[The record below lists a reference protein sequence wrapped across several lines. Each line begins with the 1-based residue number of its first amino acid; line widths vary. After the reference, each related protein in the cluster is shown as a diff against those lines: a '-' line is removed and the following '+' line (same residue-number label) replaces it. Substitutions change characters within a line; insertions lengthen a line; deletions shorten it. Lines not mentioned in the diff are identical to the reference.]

1 MSGMTRNQTVEGIAA
16 ISQQPDLLDARPQEI
31 QRLVGKLRS
40 GGELS
45 EEEHSTL
52 ETLLNAAAA
61 REPAMLAQVAFKQ
74 EIYSGP
80 LPHFQQLNGYNE
92 STQLTIVEMAAKE
105 QAHTHY
111 MQRTGLSGA
120 IWKDRISQICAVSI
134 ALGGFWAAVAIA
146 QYSTVAAAVIGGF
159 DILAIVC
166 AFIAPRALESLIQK
180 RPDPAP
186 ASNKKK
192 PPRKK

>member
-1 MSGMTRNQTVEGIAA
+1 MT
-16 ISQQPDLLDARPQEI
+16 
-31 QRLVGKLRS
+31 
-40 GGELS
+40 

-52 ETLLNAAAA
+52 ETLLAAAAA
-61 REPAMLAQVAFKQ
+61 REPAMVAQVAFKQ

-80 LPHFQQLNGYNE
+80 LPHFQQLNGYDDA
-92 STQLTIVEMAAKE
+92 TRRTIVEMAAKE
-105 QAHTHY
+105 QDHTHN

-120 IWKDRISQICAVSI
+120 IWKDRISQFCAVSI
-134 ALGGFWAAVAIA
+134 ALGGFWAAVEVA

-180 RPDPAP
+180 KADPTP
-186 ASNKKK
+186 PPKKK
-192 PPRKK
+192 PARKR